1 MSNLRLINETE
12 ITSGVTSVNIT
23 DVFSADF
30 DIYSVTV
37 ETQSN
42 SGSFDIRTRFINS
55 SGSVISASNYD
66 YAQIFMPVD
75 RAFAEV
81 RATNDSH
88 TASMMGTTGI
98 SPYGSGAEV
107 WIFNPYSAS
116 SYSFIISQQVGYWI
130 NAGSPDRAPRK
141 GIAVLKQT
149 ASMTGFQIYNGQF
162 ANGTIRTYGLRVDS

>member
-42 SGSFDIRTRFINS
+42 SGSFDILTRFINS

-66 YAQIFMPVD
+66 YAQLFMPVD
-75 RAFAEV
+75 RAFAEIK
-81 RATNDSH
+81 ATNDSH
-88 TASMMGTTGI
+88 TNAMMGTTGV

-116 SYSFIISQQVGYWI
+116 SYSFIISQQVGYWSFP
-130 NAGSPDRAPRK
+130 GTTDKAPRK